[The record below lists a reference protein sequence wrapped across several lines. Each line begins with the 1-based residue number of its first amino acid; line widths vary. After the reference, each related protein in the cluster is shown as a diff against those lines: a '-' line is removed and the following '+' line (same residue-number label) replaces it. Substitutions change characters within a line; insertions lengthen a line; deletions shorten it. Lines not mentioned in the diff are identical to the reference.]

1 MNAHNLDPE
10 AIQSMDSSLLQLD
23 DEAFL
28 RQVYLRLLGRAADAS
43 GLQGY
48 LEQLQQGVPRHDIYQ
63 ELATSE
69 EGQRYEARRR
79 ALRRNLTVVS
89 PPLPMGQ
96 TQGAQM
102 LAVQPQWLMAPVDV
116 WDGPTAQVANV
127 QELLDLEGTAFIK
140 AAYLALLGRE
150 VDEEGGRNYAR
161 KLRGGWSKMS
171 VVKGLAASDEA
182 RRFGPQLP
190 GLHKALQRYT
200 KAQRRSWGGWYYRSV
215 LGVESDLPLERH
227 LRAAHLAVHRE

>member
-1 MNAHNLDPE
+1 MDVHNLHPE

-28 RQVYLRLLGRAADAS
+28 RQVYLRLLGRTADAP

-48 LEQLQQGVPRHDIYQ
+48 LEQLQQGASRHDIYQ

-79 ALRRNLTVVS
+79 ALRRNLTVVPS
-89 PPLPMGQ
+89 TLPMTQ
-96 TQGAQM
+96 TPGAQM

-127 QELLDLEGTAFIK
+127 QELLDLAGFAHQATDFKRYGSARQLYNFK
-140 AAYLALLGRE
+140 VDNASAY
-150 VDEEGGRNYAR
+150 
-161 KLRGGWSKMS
+161 
-171 VVKGLAASDEA
+171 
-182 RRFGPQLP
+182 
-190 GLHKALQRYT
+190 
-200 KAQRRSWGGWYYRSV
+200 
-215 LGVESDLPLERH
+215 
-227 LRAAHLAVHRE
+227 

>member
-1 MNAHNLDPE
+1 MDVHNLHPE

-28 RQVYLRLLGRAADAS
+28 RQVYLRLLGRTADAP

-48 LEQLQQGVPRHDIYQ
+48 LEQLQQGASRHDIYQ

-79 ALRRNLTVVS
+79 ALRRNLTAVPS
-89 PPLPMGQ
+89 TLPMAQ
-96 TQGAQM
+96 TPSAQT
-102 LAVQPQWLMAPVDV
+102 LAVQPPWLMAPVDV

-182 RRFGPQLP
+182 RSFGPQLP
-190 GLHKALQRYT
+190 GLRKALQRYA
-200 KAQRRSWGGWYYRSV
+200 KAQQRSWGGWYYRSV